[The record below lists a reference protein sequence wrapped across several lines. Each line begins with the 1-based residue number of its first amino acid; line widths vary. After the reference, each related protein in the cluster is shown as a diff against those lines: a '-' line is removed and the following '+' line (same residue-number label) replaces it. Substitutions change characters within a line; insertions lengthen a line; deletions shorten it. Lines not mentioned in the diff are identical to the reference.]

1 MPASSAEHGPA
12 RSGVSGTAIAAEA
25 GTELA
30 VELFE
35 RFHRNILVYLYG
47 LVHEAQWAQDLTQET
62 FLRVL
67 RARSSL
73 PEVTNPRAWL
83 YRVATNVALNAL
95 KRRRR
100 LTWLPLQASDREPAP
115 GSGLAERVGE
125 RSALEDALASLPP
138 GYRAALLL
146 HKRDGLSTSEVA
158 AVLGLTEAAA
168 RKRIYRAIEMLRR
181 AYSKGDVR

>member
-1 MPASSAEHGPA
+1 MSASSAERGPT
-12 RSGVSGTAIAAEA
+12 RSAISDAAIAAEA

-35 RFHRNILVYLYG
+35 RFHRDILAYLYG

-73 PEVTNPRAWL
+73 AEVTNPRAWL

-100 LTWLPLQASDREPAP
+100 FVWLPWRASDREPGP
-115 GSGLAERVGE
+115 VPDVAERVGE

-146 HKRDGLSTSEVA
+146 HKRDGLSTAEVA
-158 AVLGLTEAAA
+158 GVLGLSEAAA
-168 RKRIYRAIEMLRR
+168 RKRIYRAIEMLRH
-181 AYSKGDVR
+181 AYGKGDV

>member
-1 MPASSAEHGPA
+1 MPGSSAGHGCVGSA
-12 RSGVSGTAIAAEA
+12 TSSSAAEA
-25 GTELA
+25 GTELT

-35 RFHRNILVYLYG
+35 RFHRDILAYLYG
-47 LVHEAQWAQDLTQET
+47 LVREQQWAQDLTQET

-67 RARSSL
+67 RARASL

-100 LTWLPLQASDREPAP
+100 FAWLPIRASDRQP
-115 GSGLAERVGE
+115 GPVPDFADDIGE
-125 RSALEDALASLPP
+125 RSALEEALASLPP

-146 HKRDGLSTSEVA
+146 NKRDGLSTAEVA
-158 AVLGLTEAAA
+158 QVLGLSEAAA
-168 RKRIYRAIEMLRR
+168 RKRIYRAMEMLRQ
-181 AYSKGDVR
+181 AYGKGDVL